1 MKITSLISLITAVT
15 GLFLTS
21 CGPQRFYQEVKTG
34 KIESAPIVKWTGPD
48 RFVLVYNK
56 DAPFK
61 FRRFNGEVIQ
71 PEPIKTDGGSIP
83 PQFWDLRGMTPWTYA
98 PGYLVHDWLYEANRR
113 GQMPGGKTASGT
125 PLHYDKELCD
135 LILAEVIK
143 TQMLDYET
151 RGDGDPHPTR
161 LFVIY
166 NSVKLFGNQ
175 AFNGKPTLL
184 DDFPVL
190 TQAGDAVNSVVP
202 EVVRTPFNTFRQQ
215 IKTAPHAPS
224 SLEGSIEPIE
234 EKDQ

>member
-1 MKITSLISLITAVT
+1 MKTKPLFSLVTALA
-15 GLFLTS
+15 GLCMIS
-21 CGPQRFYQEVKTG
+21 CGPQRFFQEVKTG

-83 PQFWDLRGMTPWTYA
+83 PQFWDIRGMTPWTYA

-113 GQMPGGKTASGT
+113 GQIPGGRSASGT

-143 TQMLDYET
+143 TQMMDSET
-151 RGDGDPHPTR
+151 RGEGDPHPTR

-184 DDFPVL
+184 EEFPVL
-190 TQAGDAVNSVVP
+190 SQAGVAVNSVVP
-202 EVVRTPFNTFRQQ
+202 ELVRTPLHNIGQQ
-215 IKTAPHAPS
+215 IQTPPKTPTN
-224 SLEGSIEPIE
+224 LEGSTKPIK
-234 EKDQ
+234 EKDR

>member
-1 MKITSLISLITAVT
+1 MNIKSLIPLIPAVT
-15 GLFLTS
+15 GIFLTS

-48 RFVLVYNK
+48 QFVLVYNK

-83 PQFWDLRGMTPWTYA
+83 PRFWDVRGMTPWTYA

-113 GQMPGGKTASGT
+113 GKMPGGRNASGT

-143 TQMLDYET
+143 TQMMDSET
-151 RGDGDPHPTR
+151 QGEGDPHPTR

-166 NSVKLFGNQ
+166 NSVKLFGNR
-175 AFNGKPTLL
+175 AFNAKPTLL

-190 TQAGDAVNSVVP
+190 SQASNAVNSVVP
-202 EVVRTPFNTFRQQ
+202 ELVKTPLDAFRQQ
-215 IKTAPHAPS
+215 IKTAPTAPS
-224 SLEGSIEPIE
+224 SLEGSIKPIQE
-234 EKDQ
+234 TDE

>member
-1 MKITSLISLITAVT
+1 MKTESLFSLITAV
-15 GLFLTS
+15 LAIFMIS
-21 CGPQRFYQEVKTG
+21 CGPQKFYQEVKTG

-83 PQFWDLRGMTPWTYA
+83 PQFWDIRGMTPWTYA

-113 GQMPGGKTASGT
+113 GQKPGGRTASGT
-125 PLHYDKELCD
+125 PLHYNKELCD

-143 TQMLDYET
+143 TQMMDSKTCGE
-151 RGDGDPHPTR
+151 GDPHPTR

-166 NSVKLFGNQ
+166 NSVKLFGDR
-175 AFNGKPTLL
+175 AFNAKPNLL
-184 DDFPVL
+184 DEFPVL
-190 TQAGDAVNSVVP
+190 THAGDAVNSVVP
-202 EVVRTPFNTFRQQ
+202 ELVRTPLQNIGQQ
-215 IKTAPHAPS
+215 IQTAPKQPK
-224 SLEGSIEPIE
+224 SLEGSTKPFKEAE
-234 EKDQ
+234 H